1 MMGRWPVRRFG
12 SVVAGLLV
20 AFSLPPWGWWP
31 LAFLGIGLLD
41 QVLAWNEDEDPVFSR
56 LRFKQGFLFGAAWIV
71 VANIWVIDLSIPG
84 YFVFALLVPLFYASA
99 IAFVPTSSDIWRRVA
114 LVSVLVLV
122 AVVRWSWPFGGVPLA
137 TLAMT
142 QADAPLGPT
151 VRTFGTLTLVALVGV
166 VGVGVSAL
174 VDRHWNVA
182 KAVCGI
188 VAAIAV
194 LTFIAPSGSPIG
206 ALDIAIVQGGGP
218 QNTRAIYTESREV
231 FDRHVAATRLIEG
244 EVDVIVWPENV
255 VDSRGPIEDN
265 VEHAEMITLAREMG
279 APIIPGLTE
288 TFGGDDPYYT
298 NASIFL
304 DENGITQDRYDK
316 VRIVPYGEYV
326 PLRWLVEFAAPAALP
341 SRDARPGTK
350 PAVLETDLTTFGV
363 SISWEIFFDTRA
375 REAIQNGGTILLN
388 PTNGSSY
395 WLTIVQSQQIASS
408 RLRAMETGRY
418 VLQAAPTGFS
428 AIVTPN
434 GDVIDRSGVSEQ
446 KIIQGTVELREGITW
461 AVRWGRAPMVLAAL
475 LGFALAVGMTRL
487 RIRT

>member
-1 MMGRWPVRRFG
+1 MGSWPVRRFG

-31 LAFLGIGLLD
+31 LAFLGIGLFD
-41 QVLAWNEDEDPVFSR
+41 QVLAWNEDDDPVFSR
-56 LRFKQGFLFGAAWIV
+56 LRFKQGFLFAVAWIV

-84 YFVFALLVPLFYASA
+84 YIMFGLLVPLFYAVA
-99 IAFVPTSSDIWRRVA
+99 MALVPTSSDIWRRVG

-122 AVVRWSWPFGGVPLA
+122 AVARWSWPFGGVPLA

-151 VRTFGTLTLVALVGV
+151 VRTFGTLTLVALVGT

-174 VDRHWNVA
+174 IDRHWNVA
-182 KAVCGI
+182 KAVAAVV
-188 VAAIAV
+188 VAISF
-194 LTFIAPSGSPIG
+194 LTLVAPSGSPIG
-206 ALDIAIVQGGGP
+206 SLDVAIVQGGGP
-218 QNTRAIYTESREV
+218 QNTRAIFTDSRDV

-255 VDSRGPIEDN
+255 VDSRGLIADN
-265 VEHAEMITLAREMG
+265 VEHAEMIALAQEMG

-304 DENGITQDRYDK
+304 DENGVTQDRYDK

-341 SRDARPGTK
+341 SRDARPGTRA
-350 PAVLETDLTTFGV
+350 AVLETELTTIGV

-375 REAIQNGGTILLN
+375 RDAIQNGGTILLN

-428 AIVTPN
+428 AIVTPR

-446 KIIQGTVELREGITW
+446 KVIQGTVELREGVTW
-461 AVRWGRAPMVLAAL
+461 AVRWGRTPMLLVAL
-475 LGFALAVGMTRL
+475 LAFVLTLGMSRTG
-487 RIRT
+487 IRRD